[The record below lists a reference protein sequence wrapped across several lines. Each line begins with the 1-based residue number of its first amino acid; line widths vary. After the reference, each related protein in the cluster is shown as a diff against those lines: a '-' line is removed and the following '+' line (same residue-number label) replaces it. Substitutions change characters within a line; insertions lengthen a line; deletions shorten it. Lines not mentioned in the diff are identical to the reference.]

1 MTTTSSMRGW
11 MAVAVGMWL
20 WPLPAR
26 PRAHPRGRR
35 APAAERTAS
44 RERRSPSAVMVGELV
59 GGEAS
64 RRAPMHGCAGAAG
77 CQSCCVSK
85 GVKLLYSRVTAPM

>member
-1 MTTTSSMRGW
+1 MRGW

-26 PRAHPRGRR
+26 RRAHPRGRR

-59 GGEAS
+59 VGEAS
-64 RRAPMHGCAGAAG
+64 RCLWLRRRSRLP
-77 CQSCCVSK
+77 
-85 GVKLLYSRVTAPM
+85 KLLRE

>member
-26 PRAHPRGRR
+26 RRAHPRGRR

-64 RRAPMHGCAGAAG
+64 VLLAHAWLRRRSRLPLP
-77 CQSCCVSK
+77 Q
-85 GVKLLYSRVTAPM
+85 KLLRE